1 MTRWLRPWH
10 GSLGVVAILNAGAL
24 IGLWDLRALGPPAV
38 AMGVLAYVFGLRH
51 AFDLDHITAI
61 DTVTRALRDGDGR
74 SSAVGLYFS
83 LGHSSVV
90 VMLSLLVATIV
101 RSTSHAMAWL
111 SHVGMVVGTGVSA
124 TFLLIMGVTNLSILL
139 RLVRSDGHGG
149 ASLRPAPQPGGF
161 LLRALSVFFRVVRRD
176 WQMYFVGILFGLG
189 FDTATEIAV
198 LGISAAMAR
207 HGAVSLA
214 QIMVFPLLFTAGMT
228 LLDTLDGLAV
238 ARLYDWTVRDPAQRG
253 RLNMVFTGAGVLVAL
268 MVSVSEW
275 LQLWGSV
282 QDTAGVRKGFSGVDF
297 SAAGEVF
304 TVLLMAAWLLAWL
317 WNRRGT
323 TARGAVGAITNDAVG
338 AADTREPRTG
348 RTLGAD
354 ADAS

>member
-1 MTRWLRPWH
+1 M
-10 GSLGVVAILNAGAL
+10 
-24 IGLWDLRALGPPAV
+24 
-38 AMGVLAYVFGLRH
+38 
-51 AFDLDHITAI
+51 
-61 DTVTRALRDGDGR
+61 
-74 SSAVGLYFS
+74 
-83 LGHSSVV
+83 
-90 VMLSLLVATIV
+90 
-101 RSTSHAMAWL
+101 
-111 SHVGMVVGTGVSA
+111 
-124 TFLLIMGVTNLSILL
+124 
-139 RLVRSDGHGG
+139 GG

-323 TARGAVGAITNDAVG
+323 TARGAVGAIANDAVE
-338 AADTREPRTG
+338 AADTREPHTG

-354 ADAS
+354 ADAR